1 MKLMKTKLGLSVL
14 ALALVGAGAWSLQSP
29 VTASAEVDMSGFKM
43 ENGASVCLS
52 GVDVNENEFNGIRW
66 TTTVEPSFYT
76 SAGATQNSEFG
87 VIVAPTGLFTGEL
100 TFETTLTNGSQVKK
114 LPVKGIDAGSEAQK
128 YYSVIDYSELG
139 DASEAYKMELTAR
152 AYVDVDGDGDYSDCI
167 YADMTGI
174 NTSRSARQ
182 VAVSAEL
189 AGVVESANMA
199 KAKEYYGADEN
210 VTANVDFVK
219 NTGAKGTQYIDMVND
234 TTVDVA
240 ITVDGTIEEV
250 LIGSKS
256 VGYEYNDGTLTLSNL
271 DDIVCGEQYVTVFT
285 DNGIVTKPIIG
296 ATKVID
302 SVDDL
307 KMFNA
312 KGTGATIDTDGDKVV
327 DTFKFEYTIR
337 KDYIAN
343 WSSDQEQ
350 GGYYLLKNDIE
361 AEGYKHGSRNTY
373 EPKEGETVKFNNGTW
388 NGAKAYRGLPIG
400 LTGTFNGMGYAI
412 KDMEIATELEGFFG
426 IVNGGTVKNVAFTDV
441 KSALTEHAYV
451 VANYL
456 LDATLENVY
465 IKTDEY
471 VADADDDGV
480 AESIGFPMTSSA
492 GIANYYY
499 GQTSMKSCVVDFS
512 LSSESGSNATNM
524 RKAGTG
530 IFFASYQDDYGVDDN
545 GTKPDCVLNCTDVY
559 GVSANTLG
567 SAYPH
572 MFVQKGIYDSTNKTW
587 KTDEGIVMGDM
598 VDAELIP
605 TGTNTPNKK
614 RPNCSDNCPA
624 VRAHGDKR
632 HFISGAHRSHS
643 LTCLA
648 NEGHSF
654 ESLTA
659 SGCWSVVGNLPVW
672 GS

>member
-1 MKLMKTKLGLSVL
+1 MKTKLGLSVL

-87 VIVAPTGLFTGEL
+87 VIVAPTKLFTGEL
-100 TFETTLTNGSQVKK
+100 TFETTLTNASQVKK

-152 AYVDVDGDGDYSDCI
+152 AYVDVNADGDYSDCI

-189 AGVVESANMA
+189 AGVVEENDMA
-199 KAKEYYGADEN
+199 KAKEYYGSAEN
-210 VTANVDFVK
+210 VTANVDFVE

-256 VGYEYNDGTLTLSNL
+256 VGYEYENGTLTLTGL

-302 SVDDL
+302 RVEDL
-307 KMFNA
+307 KIFNA
-312 KGTGATIDTDGDKVV
+312 KGGYGAYSVQRGGADLSNV
-327 DTFKFEYTIR
+327 
-337 KDYIAN
+337 KDYWKAE
-343 WSSDQEQ
+343 QEQ
-350 GGYYLLKNDIE
+350 GGYYVLAHDIE
-361 AEGYKHGSRNTY
+361 AEGYKHGSVYADDVAEKAPDLDVTAGDYNTA
-373 EPKEGETVKFNNGTW
+373 TW
-388 NGAKAYRGLPIG
+388 NGADKYVGLPIG

-412 KDMEIATELEGFFG
+412 KDMEIASEREGFFG

-441 KSALTEHAYV
+441 KSALTTKAYV
-451 VANYL
+451 VANFL
-456 LDATLENVY
+456 LNATLENVY
-465 IKTDEY
+465 VKTDEY
-471 VADADDDGV
+471 VADSNGDGV
-480 AESIGFPMTSSA
+480 AESIGFPMYASA
-492 GIANYYY
+492 GIAESYY
-499 GQTSMKSCVVDFS
+499 GLNSMKSCVVELSTQPRVAS
-512 LSSESGSNATNM
+512 LTS
-524 RKAGTG
+524 AGTG
-530 IFFASYQDDYGVDDN
+530 ILFSQSKDMEDYGADDLITVKDKEGN
-545 GTKPDCVLNCTDVY
+545 DVTILNPEAEVALKCEDVY
-559 GVSANTLG
+559 CVSANLLG
-567 SAYPH
+567 
-572 MFVQKGIYDSTNKTW
+572 T
-587 KTDEGIVMGDM
+587 
-598 VDAELIP
+598 
-605 TGTNTPNKK
+605 
-614 RPNCSDNCPA
+614 
-624 VRAHGDKR
+624 
-632 HFISGAHRSHS
+632 SGAGYDMMLIYYKGSENSIIMCDEMDGQAYATASKIDNITDRGDGARLKTHTYTKQIMKGAYRYDTLARLASAGYSFAS
-643 LTCLA
+643 L
-648 NEGHSF
+648 S
-654 ESLTA
+654 A

>member
-66 TTTVEPSFYT
+66 TTTVEPEFYT
-76 SAGATQNSEFG
+76 SAGASLGSEFG
-87 VIVAPTGLFTGEL
+87 VIVAPTKLFTGEL

-114 LPVKGIDAGSEAQK
+114 LPVKGIDAGSETKK

-139 DASEAYKMELTAR
+139 DKSEAYKLELTAR
-152 AYVDVDGDGDYSDCI
+152 AYVDVNGDGDYSDCI

-189 AGVVESANMA
+189 AGVVEENDMA
-199 KAKEYYGADEN
+199 KAREYYGEDEN

-219 NTGAKGTQYIDMVND
+219 NTGAKGTQYIDMVSD

-256 VGYEYNDGTLTLSNL
+256 VGYEYENGTLTLTGL

-302 SVDDL
+302 GVEDL
-307 KMFNA
+307 TMFNA
-312 KGTGATIDTDGDKVV
+312 KGAGATPEGG
-327 DTFKFEYTIR
+327 TFDFAYTTKYQYVEYW
-337 KDYIAN
+337 AEE
-343 WSSDQEQ
+343 QEQ
-350 GGYYLLKNDIE
+350 GGYYVLANDIE
-361 AEGYKHGSRNTY
+361 AEGYKHGSRMSY
-373 EPKEGETVKFNNGTW
+373 DVAESEVQYNNATW
-388 NGAKAYRGLPIG
+388 NGADKYVGYPIG

-412 KDMEIATELEGFFG
+412 KDMEIASEREGFFG

-441 KSALTEHAYV
+441 KSALTTKAYV
-451 VANYL
+451 VANFL
-456 LDATLENVY
+456 LNATLENVY
-465 IKTDEY
+465 VKTDEY
-471 VADADDDGV
+471 VADSNGDGV
-480 AESIGFPMTSSA
+480 AESIGFPMYASA
-492 GIANYYY
+492 GIAESYY
-499 GQTSMKSCVVDFS
+499 GLNSMKSCVVELSTQPRVAS
-512 LSSESGSNATNM
+512 LTS
-524 RKAGTG
+524 AGTG
-530 IFFASYQDDYGVDDN
+530 ILFSQSKDMEDYGADDLITVKDKEGN
-545 GTKPDCVLNCTDVY
+545 DVTILNPEAEVALKCEDVY
-559 GVSANTLG
+559 CVSANLLG
-567 SAYPH
+567 
-572 MFVQKGIYDSTNKTW
+572 T
-587 KTDEGIVMGDM
+587 
-598 VDAELIP
+598 
-605 TGTNTPNKK
+605 
-614 RPNCSDNCPA
+614 
-624 VRAHGDKR
+624 
-632 HFISGAHRSHS
+632 SGAGYDMMLIYYKGSENSIIMCDEMDGQAYATASRIDNITDRGDGARLKTHTYTKQIMKGAYRYDTLARLASAGYSFAS
-643 LTCLA
+643 L
-648 NEGHSF
+648 S
-654 ESLTA
+654 A
-659 SGCWSVVGNLPVW
+659 SGCWSVVDNLPVW

>member
-14 ALALVGAGAWSLQSP
+14 ALAFVGAGVMSLPTSVAP
-29 VTASAEVDMSGFKM
+29 NAEIDMTGFKM
-43 ENGASVCLS
+43 ENGASVAS
-52 GVDVNENEFNGIRW
+52 SDDFSGIRW
-66 TTTVEPSFYT
+66 TTTVEPSFYNP
-76 SAGATQNSEFG
+76 SGADAGSKFG
-87 VIVAPTGLFTGEL
+87 VIVAPTAQFTGEL
-100 TFETTLTNGSQVKK
+100 THATTLTSGGSVKDLPVNGS
-114 LPVKGIDAGSEAQK
+114 IIASESAVN
-128 YYSVIDYSELG
+128 YYSVIDYSGLAVSDEEK
-139 DASEAYKMELTAR
+139 AEAYKMELTAR
-152 AYVDVDGDGDYSDCI
+152 AYVDVDGNMNTVEDRI
-167 YADMTGI
+167 YANVSSTS
-174 NTSRSARQ
+174 TSRSARQ
-182 VAVSAEL
+182 VAI
-189 AGVVESANMA
+189 ANDVHDGSTDYSI
-199 KAKEYYGADEN
+199 YYGNKTYTRE
-210 VTANVDFVK
+210 K
-219 NTGAKGTQYIDMVND
+219 ESIGAVGTPYIDMESPQTAVE
-234 TTVDVA
+234 VS

-250 LIGSKS
+250 LVGTKS
-256 VGYEYNDGTLTLSNL
+256 VAYTYKGTTLTITDATGIS
-271 DDIVCGEQYVTVFT
+271 CGEQYVTVFT
-285 DNGIVTKPIIG
+285 SNGIVTAPIIG

-312 KGTGATIDTDGDKVV
+312 KGTGATIDTDGDKVA

-337 KDYIAN
+337 KEYIAN
-343 WSSDQEQ
+343 WSADQEQ

-373 EPKEGETVKFNNGTW
+373 EPEGDETVKFNNGTW

-412 KDMEIATELEGFFG
+412 KDMEIATKLEGFFG

-441 KSALTEHAYV
+441 KSGLEENAYV

-465 IKTDEY
+465 VKTDEY
-471 VADADDDGV
+471 VEN
-480 AESIGFPMTSSA
+480 ESIGFPMTSSA
-492 GIANYYY
+492 GIANYYD

-530 IFFASYQDDYGVDDN
+530 IFFASYKDDYGVDDN

-567 SAYPH
+567 TSYPH
-572 MFVQKGIYDSTNKTW
+572 MFLQKGVYDSANKTW
-587 KTDEGIVMGDM
+587 ITDKGIVMGDM

-614 RPNCSDNCPA
+614 RPNCSDNCPS

-654 ESLTA
+654 ASLIA
-659 SGCWSVVGNLPVW
+659 SGCWEVKSNLPVW
-672 GS
+672 KSTNSQTNL